1 MMIDVILSTIENEE
15 QRSELSEFY
24 QKYRKRLYSIA
35 LSKLHNEFDAEDT
48 VQEAFSQI
56 ADKPEKFFEIPPNKR
71 VAYVDVMV
79 RNISMKM
86 FNAKSKEPIEPLD
99 YYDLNIETVSL
110 EDFLLGKI
118 SRDEIMSFI
127 RQLPTKQRNVL
138 ILCCLLGFSID
149 ETAEQLN
156 ISVKAASQLLRV
168 ARKTVRKFID
178 ERNNQ
183 Q

>member
-1 MMIDVILSTIENEE
+1 MMIEAILSTIENDE
-15 QRSELSEFY
+15 QRNEISEFY
-24 QKYRKRLYSIA
+24 KTYKKRLYSIA
-35 LSKLHNEFDAEDT
+35 LSKLHNEFDAEDA
-48 VQEAFSQI
+48 VQNAFSQI
-56 ADKPEKFFEIPPNKR
+56 ADKPEKFFEISPNKR

-86 FNAKSKEPIEPLD
+86 FNAKSKEQIEPLD
-99 YYDLNIETVSL
+99 YDLYIETVSL

-118 SRDEIMSFI
+118 SRDEIISFI

-156 ISVKAASQLLRV
+156 ISVKAASQLLTV

>member
-1 MMIDVILSTIENEE
+1 MLAIFAAIENEE
-15 QRSELSEFY
+15 QRNELSIFY
-24 QKYRKRLYSIA
+24 EQHKKRLYSIA
-35 LSKLHNEFDAEDT
+35 LSKLHNEFDAEDA

-86 FNAKSKEPIEPLD
+86 FNAKSKEQIEPLD
-99 YYDLNIETVSL
+99 YYLNIETVSL

-149 ETAEQLN
+149 ETAAQLN